1 MEDDYVKC
9 SSSKYV
15 LLKTDYVVSKMFS
28 IQTDVPEDALFYDL
42 HAISHENTVIITHGN
57 DQEMGKYFIIGEF
70 ESSNKLKGCVIIV
83 SRSYD
88 IMTRQWSVVSKWS
101 VQLVIFTNKS
111 TRTKINRNKKPHGYT
126 IDVDGSSDFLKLLIY
141 DTISIISPG
150 TLGRKEEGTT
160 AQIWNEEIVGK
171 RPILKDG
178 IDLLKRQKRKHVA
191 IISSDCASKVV
202 DYGTLETITYIEP
215 NTTDV
220 KRIKSLKSEATTLSY
235 SEISSSKESSKKT
248 SNLREEAV
256 SLIEGAF
263 TQNWSPEDFVL
274 GFKNLKAKGLE
285 QNQLAATSAKMLM
298 DSSYRIVDST
308 PIEEDVI
315 EDVSIDVDQV
325 SRKYNDIFNL

>member
-1 MEDDYVKC
+1 MKC
-9 SSSKYV
+9 SSSKYL
-15 LLKTDYVVSKMFS
+15 LLKTEYLVSKMFS
-28 IQTDVPEDALFYDL
+28 IKTDVPEDALFYDL
-42 HAISHENTVIITHGN
+42 HAISHEKTVIIKEVSDN
-57 DQEMGKYFIIGEF
+57 DMGKYFIIGEF
-70 ESSNKLKGCVIIV
+70 ESQGHLKGCVIIV
-83 SRSYD
+83 KRSVES
-88 IMTRQWSVVSKWS
+88 QWS

-111 TRTKINRNKKPHGYT
+111 TRTKMSRNRDKMSRNKEPYGHI
-126 IDVDGSSDFLKLLIY
+126 IDVDGSLDFLKLFIY

-178 IDLLKRQKRKHVA
+178 IDVLKRQKRKHVA

-298 DSSYRIVDST
+298 DSSYRIADST

-325 SRKYNDIFNL
+325 RKI